1 MDTINKLSGGVKAAA
16 VVALVLALTGALVLL
31 AAEKAAPEAN
41 ERGFLGVT
49 VHGLGSDEREELGVK
64 HGVQV
69 AEVEKGSAA
78 EKAGVLKDD
87 VILSVNGEKIRDPQV
102 LAEVV
107 REQAPGSA
115 VKIGLWRKNGALE
128 VKAVLGKLERPK
140 RAHWS
145 VAPLAGAM
153 RSRAYLGVNL
163 LEMDAD
169 LAAYFSVK
177 AGEGVLVSSVAK
189 DTPAEKAG
197 LKAGDV
203 IVQMN
208 DKAVKESGDIHEA
221 LAALKKGDSVT
232 ITVVRRGQRQAIK
245 VEPDFSRHPQR
256 IMRFFRGGKDMEIEH
271 LQLPEMHVEIPDFD
285 VEVPE
290 PPEPPDAE
298 EIVSHIHEK
307 MEQAHQK
314 LEHAHE
320 KMDQAKFKIERR
332 LKEAVENHWI

>member
-1 MDTINKLSGGVKAAA
+1 MDTSNKLSGGVKAVG

-31 AAEKAAPEAN
+31 AAEKAAPEMK

-49 VHGLGSDEREELGVK
+49 VQSLGSAEREDLGVK

-87 VILSVNGEKIRDPQV
+87 VILSVNGEKIRDAQA
-102 LAEVV
+102 LAEIV

-115 VKIGLWRKNGALE
+115 VKIGLWRKNSALE
-128 VKAVLGKLERPK
+128 VKAVLGKLERSR

-145 VAPLAGAM
+145 VAPLAEVF

-163 LEMDAD
+163 LDLDAD

-203 IVQMN
+203 IVKMN
-208 DKAVKESGDIHEA
+208 DNAVKESGDIHEA

-232 ITVVRRGQRQAIK
+232 VTVVRHGQRQAIK
-245 VEPDFSRHPQR
+245 VEPDFDRHER
-256 IMRFFRGGKDMEIEH
+256 VLRYFGKGKELEIGHLELPDMEIGV
-271 LQLPEMHVEIPDFD
+271 PEFD
-285 VEVPE
+285 MEAPE

-298 EIVSHIHEK
+298 EIVLHVHEK
-307 MEQAHQK
+307 MEQANEK
-314 LEHAHE
+314 LEHAQK
-320 KMDQAKFKIERR
+320 KMDQATIKIERR
-332 LKEAVENHWI
+332 LKEVVENSWI

>member
-1 MDTINKLSGGVKAAA
+1 MDTINKLSGGVKAAG

-31 AAEKAAPEAN
+31 AAEKAAPEMK

-49 VHGLGSDEREELGVK
+49 VQSLGSAEREDLGVK

-78 EKAGVLKDD
+78 EKAGILKDD
-87 VILSVNGEKIRDPQV
+87 VILSVAGEKIRDAQA

-115 VKIGLWRKNGALE
+115 VKIGLWRKNNALE
-128 VKAVLGKLERPK
+128 VKAVLGKLERPG
-140 RAHWS
+140 RSHWS
-145 VAPLAGAM
+145 VAPLAKVF
-153 RSRAYLGVNL
+153 RSRAYMGVNL
-163 LEMDAD
+163 LELDAD

-208 DKAVKESGDIHEA
+208 DKTVKESGDIHEA
-221 LAALKKGDSVT
+221 LADLKKGDSITV
-232 ITVVRRGQRQAIK
+232 TVVRHGQRQAIK
-245 VEPDFSRHPQR
+245 VEPDFDRHQR
-256 IMRFFRGGKDMEIEH
+256 VLRFFGGDKGMEIEH

-285 VEVPE
+285 MEAPE

-298 EIVSHIHEK
+298 EIVGHVHEK
-307 MEQAHQK
+307 LEQAKEK

-320 KMDQAKFKIERR
+320 KMDQAKYKIERR
-332 LKEAVENHWI
+332 LKEVVENSWI